1 MYTLFVNDEAGLEI
15 NVQAVMDM
23 FISRHQNAGQNCH
36 VKTGIKSFENV
47 AKFICCM
54 LSSG

>member
-1 MYTLFVNDEAGLEI
+1 MYALFDNDEAGLEI
-15 NVQAVMDM
+15 NAQAVMYM
-23 FISRHQNAGQNCH
+23 FTSRHQNAGQNYD
-36 VKTGIKSFENV
+36 VKTGIKLFENV